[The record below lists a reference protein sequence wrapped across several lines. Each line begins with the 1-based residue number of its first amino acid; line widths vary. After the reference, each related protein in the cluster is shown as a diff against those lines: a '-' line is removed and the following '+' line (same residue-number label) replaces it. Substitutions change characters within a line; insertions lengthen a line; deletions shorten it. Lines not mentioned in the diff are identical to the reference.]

1 MITDAVILAAG
12 RGARLDRPG
21 TPKPLVDVDGESL
34 IGRLMGQLEAAGVAR
49 IAVVVGYEAAEVAHA
64 LRSRKEG
71 RASLEIVENPA
82 WEEGQAT
89 SVLAAKGVVRG
100 PFLLAMADHV
110 FADEH
115 IARAAAL
122 DPEDLGASVV
132 AVVDP
137 RLEGFPA
144 LDDAVR
150 VAVVG
155 DRVAAI
161 GRNLVSFNAVDAGL
175 FAATPSL
182 FDAVA
187 EAMGER
193 KNAELCDA
201 LDIVAAGGRL
211 FASEIGGGAWDD
223 VDTPSMLVRAEL
235 RLRRERRE
243 QRVVAK
249 RRELCAMTA
258 RSESH
263 ALETNERQS
272 TRVEIGRGIVA
283 HPEAAPLI
291 PDESASSP
299 CFVFTDETVHEL
311 HGRRFVEGLKRLGYD
326 VHCLV
331 LPVGEGAKS
340 MANYAYLV
348 ERVLSRGVDERSVFL
363 SLGGGVICNVCGFVA
378 STLYRGMDLVH
389 LPTTLMAQCDAAISH
404 KQGINGAR
412 GKNLVGTYFAPR
424 LVAVDIDVLSTLSD
438 ALVADG
444 MSEIVKHALGEDAAY
459 AKMLLAHEGPA
470 RDSDFL
476 EAVVSRNVALKCAL
490 MRRDPHEHR
499 EGMVLQYGHTV
510 GHAVEHLSGYRLS
523 HGQSVAVGMMV
534 AAWVSVIMGGARR
547 EIVEDHA
554 RLLSKFDLP
563 TRMPRGIAAAD
574 VVEAVRYGKRYL
586 TEGIRMALLSGVG
599 ELWCVDGEYAIPVS
613 DRVLAQ
619 AVELA
624 AEESSWNSAS
634 RSSRAPRA
642 GSASRRHGSSSQR
655 VIASSAS
662 PETLAL

>member
-21 TPKPLVDVDGESL
+21 TPKPLVDVGGEPIL
-34 IGRLMGQLEAAGVAR
+34 GRLIRQLEAAGVAR
-49 IAVVVGYEAAEVAHA
+49 VAVVVGYEGAAVARA
-64 LRSRKEG
+64 LLSRPG
-71 RASLEIVENPA
+71 IRAALEIVENPA
-82 WEEGQAT
+82 WATGQGS
-89 SVLAAKGVVRG
+89 SVLAAQGAVKG

-110 FADEH
+110 FADDQV
-115 IARAAAL
+115 ARAVAL
-122 DPEDLGASVV
+122 DPEDAGAAVI

-137 RLEGFPA
+137 RLAEIPA
-144 LDDAVR
+144 LEDAVR
-150 VAVVG
+150 AAVVG
-155 DRVAAI
+155 DRIAAI
-161 GRNLVSFNAVDAGL
+161 GRDLVSFNSVDAGL
-175 FAATPSL
+175 FAATPAL
-182 FDAVA
+182 FDAA
-187 EAMGER
+187 ASAIAADPG
-193 KNAELCDA
+193 AELCAA
-201 LDIVAAGGRL
+201 LDLIAAGGRL
-211 FASEIGGGAWDD
+211 YAAELGGGGWDD
-223 VDTPSMLVRAEL
+223 VDTPAALVRAEL
-235 RLRRERRE
+235 RLRKERR
-243 QRVVAK
+243 QDRVLS
-249 RRELCAMTA
+249 RRRALGVEIASL
-258 RSESH
+258 ESH
-263 ALETNERQS
+263 ALEADGRLA
-272 TRVEIGRGIVA
+272 TRVEIGRGVVA
-283 HPEAAPLI
+283 RPGSAALI

-311 HGRRFVEGLKRLGYD
+311 HGRRFVEGLKALGYD

-348 ERVLSRGVDERSVFL
+348 ERVLARGVDERSVFL

-424 LVAVDIDVLSTLSD
+424 LVAVDVDALSTLSD
-438 ALVADG
+438 ALIADG
-444 MSEIVKHALGEDAAY
+444 MSEVVKHALGEDPAY
-459 AKMLLAHEGPA
+459 AEMLLAHEGPA
-470 RDSDFL
+470 RDPAFL
-476 EAVVSRNVALKCAL
+476 EAVVGRNVALKCAL
-490 MRRDPHEHR
+490 MRRDPHELR

-547 EIVEDHA
+547 DLVAAHA
-554 RLLSKFDLP
+554 RLLRKYGLP

-586 TEGIRMALLSGVG
+586 TEGTRMALLADVG
-599 ELWCVDGEYAIPVS
+599 ALWRVDGEFAIPVS
-613 DRVLAQ
+613 DQVLVQ

-624 AEESSWNSAS
+624 AEESSWNSES

-642 GSASRRHGSSSQR
+642 ASASRRRAGSSSK
-655 VIASSAS
+655 VFGSSAS
-662 PETLAL
+662 PAA